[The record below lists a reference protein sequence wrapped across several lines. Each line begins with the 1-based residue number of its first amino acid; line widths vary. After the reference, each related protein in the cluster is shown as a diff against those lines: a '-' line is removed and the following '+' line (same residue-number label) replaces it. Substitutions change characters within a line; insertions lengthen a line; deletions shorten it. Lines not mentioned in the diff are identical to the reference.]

1 VGPEAPLPRR
11 WNGLKRLLLW
21 LRRLGTAVLVF
32 VVGGAAAIV
41 FVVGIVHITG
51 LSEYFG
57 REDNCLDLG
66 GVWIDEIDECLYQD
80 DFAKYRRCRRLHRDW
95 GFRERRCTNGP
106 GGVISP

>member
-1 VGPEAPLPRR
+1 MKPEAPLPPRR
-11 WNGLKRLLLW
+11 QPLRWLGRW
-21 LRRLGTAVLVF
+21 LRRVVLALSVV
-32 VVGGAAAIV
+32 VVGGAVAIV